1 LSEWRGRQVAGDG
14 NGVDVVLNRRVEL
27 RVRPVHKSIERTR
40 GGIAAI
46 CRRYGVRRLEVFGSA
61 ARGVDFDPELSDVDF
76 LVQFDHGDRDEP
88 LEQFFGLSE
97 SLQSLL
103 GRPVDLVELDAVT
116 NPFILAGI
124 DRSRELVFPA

>member
-1 LSEWRGRQVAGDG
+1 L
-14 NGVDVVLNRRVEL
+14 
-27 RVRPVHKSIERTR
+27 
-40 GGIAAI
+40 
-46 CRRYGVRRLEVFGSA
+46 GSA

-76 LVQFDHGDRDEP
+76 LVQFDHGERDEP

-124 DRSRELVFPA
+124 DRSRELVYAA